1 MEEIW
6 KTISGIDK
14 NFEVSNFGRLR
25 NLKKIDNNNKGII
38 EYKSFIQYKLAS
50 VKLESGLHKS
60 MLIHRL
66 VAIAFI
72 PNPDNKRNVNHKNG
86 IKTDNRVDNL
96 EWVTYSENEIHSYRV
111 LGKAP
116 ILNGLGKIPGNARRV
131 GQFINGKMIN
141 TYPTATHASR
151 AVNRSD
157 MKVAVVCRGEQKSCA
172 GFQWK
177 YI

>member
-86 IKTDNRVDNL
+86 IKTDNKVENL
-96 EWVTYSENEIHSYRV
+96 EWVTSAENNKHAYDFGLNVTKLGEEHQCSKLTTQQILEIREKKSHKTLKQLAIEYNVHFTTIHYIVKR
-111 LGKAP
+111 
-116 ILNGLGKIPGNARRV
+116 
-131 GQFINGKMIN
+131 
-141 TYPTATHASR
+141 
-151 AVNRSD
+151 
-157 MKVAVVCRGEQKSCA
+157 KVWTSV
-172 GFQWK
+172 
-177 YI
+177 